1 MKIFLLIAG
10 IVLIV
15 ACVSSA
21 LFAALN
27 LFGFYHTHDGSS
39 ELYAR
44 MRIRATVFFIVAAV
58 LAVAAVACFIVRAN
72 IIKNE
77 FPFSDPP
84 ETACLTCT
92 HVLDKSAPV
101 KYVSHDEDGC
111 WQFLCGE
118 VHDTSEA
125 RMVALSEIIKI
136 DKKTA
141 DFAKLSRGEYAEYQD
156 DTGNWTIQKR

>member
-58 LAVAAVACFIVRAN
+58 LAVAAVACFIVRAKV
-72 IIKNE
+72 I
-77 FPFSDPP
+77 
-84 ETACLTCT
+84 
-92 HVLDKSAPV
+92 
-101 KYVSHDEDGC
+101 
-111 WQFLCGE
+111 
-118 VHDTSEA
+118 
-125 RMVALSEIIKI
+125 
-136 DKKTA
+136 
-141 DFAKLSRGEYAEYQD
+141 
-156 DTGNWTIQKR
+156 